1 MKNRIALTD
10 DNIKIIKVDDLI
22 AIAIAEGGAMGDP
35 GAIELV
41 DKDLKIY
48 YTHFGE
54 ITNDNL
60 EYVIPF
66 LKIISIGLGEVNGLP
81 KEWDYLYTGYGN
93 YLFILP
99 RYKERILKYVQKK
112 YKDTGMPAVVELYS
126 HWYEAL
132 ENILNNKWR

>member
-10 DNIKIIKVDDLI
+10 DNIRVIKVDGLI

-35 GAIELV
+35 GVIELV

-60 EYVIPF
+60 EYVVPF
-66 LKIISIGLGEVNGLP
+66 LKTISIGLGEVNGLP

-112 YKDTGMPAVVELYS
+112 YKDTGMPTVVELYS

-132 ENILNNKWR
+132 ENILKK